1 MFCSPRGR
9 NTENVDIGGAIVVS
23 SLLLAVTSNVD
34 VYDDIM
40 DVELWSAVV
49 RRIGLLL
56 LPTQHTNHSIEHIL
70 FPSSIDISKS
80 M

>member
-49 RRIGLLL
+49 RRIGCYCCL
-56 LPTQHTNHSIEHIL
+56 HTNHSIEHIL
-70 FPSSIDISKS
+70 LPSSIDISRS

>member
-1 MFCSPRGR
+1 MFCSPGGR
-9 NTENVDIGGAIVVS
+9 NTENVDIGGAIIVS

-56 LPTQHTNHSIEHIL
+56 LPTHQ
-70 FPSSIDISKS
+70 P
-80 M
+80 